1 MFLWRRRRVGLVS
14 ARGAAEQLAHRIAE
28 RPQERSS
35 CRLLI
40 ADYGR
45 WRDVVSRQ
53 LHAHRGDDVEVAQV
67 LRGRLSG
74 ECPECQARFSAEYL
88 EWLCSPDAAG
98 HPAGARFAAGS
109 CPNASCT
116 SSEMI
121 LYWLPTPWM

>member
-1 MFLWRRRRVGLVS
+1 MFPWRRRRAGPVS
-14 ARGAAEQLAHRIAE
+14 ERRAAEQLAHRIAE
-28 RPQERSS
+28 HPQERAS

-45 WRDVVSRQ
+45 LRQAVSSRLGADLGDNVDVLQ
-53 LHAHRGDDVEVAQV
+53 A
-67 LRGRLSG
+67 LRGRLTG

-88 EWLCSPDAAG
+88 EWLCGPDAAG
-98 HPAGARFAAGS
+98 HPAGARFAAGA